1 MQGFCHTTWQM
12 LTGHLAVLAGELH
25 CGIAAWRGCE
35 NYTPPGCESRVS
47 DAQAA
52 NAHLVMEAVLAG
64 ELHGGVAAQ
73 RSALHRAV
81 RGYAAAD
88 TAEVGQLA
96 IAQAALP
103 HRHRQLPP
111 AANGQRLPTLPRG

>member
-1 MQGFCHTTWQM
+1 M
-12 LTGHLAVLAGELH
+12 AS
-25 CGIAAWRGCE
+25 
-35 NYTPPGCESRVS
+35 PPGAALKTTHHRLWKQNFF
-47 DAQAA
+47 AQAA

-111 AANGQRLPTLPRG
+111 AANGQRLPTSPKGRTLIHFHGFAG